1 MQEVSKIT
9 QDHFVKM
16 PFPVDPI
23 PQRIKASV
31 THHSKGEFF
40 CQNRG
45 YSRNMDTRFSSRYDS
60 GSVVQAVVIHFA

>member
-31 THHSKGEFF
+31 THHSKGEIFLSKPGIF
-40 CQNRG
+40 PKYG
-45 YSRNMDTRFSSRYDS
+45 Y
-60 GSVVQAVVIHFA
+60 AILIPI